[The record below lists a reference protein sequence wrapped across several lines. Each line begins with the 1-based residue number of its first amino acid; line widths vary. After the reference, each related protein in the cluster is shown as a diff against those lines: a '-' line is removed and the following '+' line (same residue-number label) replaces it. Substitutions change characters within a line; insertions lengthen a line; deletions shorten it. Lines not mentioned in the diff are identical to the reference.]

1 MQDVPYAIEMVNIT
15 KRFPGIIANDNVT
28 LQLKKGE
35 IHALLGE
42 NGAGKSTLMSVL
54 FGLYQAE
61 EGVIKKDGVEVKI
74 NNPNDANALGI
85 GMVHQHFKLVECF
98 SVLDNII
105 LGDEDTKHGI
115 LQRARAREKVMALS
129 EKYGLRVDPDALIED
144 ISVGMQQ
151 RTEILKMLYRD
162 NEILIFDEPTAVLT
176 PQEIQELLQIMR
188 NLAAEGKSILFISH
202 KLNEIMAVADRCSV
216 LRKGKYM
223 GTVNI
228 ADTTKA
234 ELSRMM
240 VGRDVEFAV
249 TKGEAHPAEVVLDVK
264 NLTVPSKVH
273 KNNAVKNVSF
283 QVHAGEIVCI
293 AGIDGNGQSELV
305 YAISGL
311 EPASGGTITMCG
323 VDITHAPIRRR
334 SILGMSHI
342 PEDRHKHGLV
352 LDYTL
357 EDNMILQRY
366 FEPEFTDKFGFLRRK
381 NIRAYAERLIEQYD
395 VRSGQG
401 PVTVARSMSGGN
413 QQKAII
419 AREIDKNPQ
428 LLIAVQPTRGLD
440 VGAIEYIHKQIVAQR
455 DAGKAVLLVSL
466 ELDEV
471 MTVSDRILVMYEG
484 EIVGELDPKTDH
496 RGRAGPVHG
505 RREEGGEGAVKKER
519 ESLIRKDGFQTL
531 LASLVCVL
539 GGLIVGYVVLLII
552 EPSGAF
558 EAIIAVMKSFLRF
571 PGALKLKYFGQA
583 LVRTAPLLLCALS
596 VLFAY
601 KVGMFN
607 IGAAGQYCAGA
618 CAALYA
624 ALAWNLPWYVCILLG
639 MLAGALLGMLAG
651 ALRTLF
657 NVNVVISGI
666 MLNWITL
673 YLTNLVLGTVKNP
686 TSPYT
691 KTLQSTNPGALIPS
705 LGLEKLFNNEK
716 SVTIAIPI
724 AVLTAVLVWVVLNKT
739 KFGYELKATGSNY
752 NAAKYCGMKE
762 NQNII
767 LTMVIAGALAGFGA
781 GLLYLTGIE
790 DWETTISSVPAMGF
804 NGIAVA
810 FLGGLSPIGSILSA
824 FFIQYITTGGGNVDL
839 QVYCSQISSL
849 ISALIIYLCAFVG
862 FFKYFIQT
870 RLRKADERKAA
881 KAAQIQEGGEDK

>member
-105 LGDEDTKHGI
+105 LGVEDTKNGF
-115 LQRARAREKVMALS
+115 LQRAQAREKVVALS
-129 EKYGLRVDPDALIED
+129 EKYGLRVNPDAMIED

-188 NLAAEGKSILFISH
+188 NLSAEGKSILFISH

-216 LRKGKYM
+216 LRKGKYI

-240 VGRDVEFAV
+240 VGRDVEFTV
-249 TKGEAHPAEVVLDVK
+249 KKGPAHPAEVVLDVQ

-273 KNNAVKNVSF
+273 KNDAVKDVSF

-305 YAISGL
+305 YGISGL
-311 EPASGGTITMCG
+311 EPVSGGTVTMCG
-323 VDITHAPIRRR
+323 TDITNAPIRRR
-334 SILGMSHI
+334 SMLGMSHI

-357 EDNMILQRY
+357 EDNMVLQRY
-366 FEPEFTDKFGFLRRK
+366 YEPEFTGKFGFLRRK
-381 NIRAYAERLIEQYD
+381 NIRAYAQRLIEQYD

-419 AREIDKNPQ
+419 AREIDKDPR

-440 VGAIEYIHKQIVAQR
+440 VGAIEYIHRQIVAQR

-471 MTVSDRILVMYEG
+471 MTVSDRILVMHGG
-484 EIVGELDPKTDH
+484 EIVGELDPKQTTVEEL
-496 RGRAGPVHG
+496 GLYMAG
-505 RREEGGEGAVKKER
+505 AKKEANR
-519 ESLIRKDGFQTL
+519 Q
-531 LASLVCVL
+531 
-539 GGLIVGYVVLLII
+539 
-552 EPSGAF
+552 
-558 EAIIAVMKSFLRF
+558 
-571 PGALKLKYFGQA
+571 
-583 LVRTAPLLLCALS
+583 
-596 VLFAY
+596 
-601 KVGMFN
+601 
-607 IGAAGQYCAGA
+607 
-618 CAALYA
+618 
-624 ALAWNLPWYVCILLG
+624 
-639 MLAGALLGMLAG
+639 
-651 ALRTLF
+651 
-657 NVNVVISGI
+657 
-666 MLNWITL
+666 
-673 YLTNLVLGTVKNP
+673 
-686 TSPYT
+686 
-691 KTLQSTNPGALIPS
+691 
-705 LGLEKLFNNEK
+705 
-716 SVTIAIPI
+716 
-724 AVLTAVLVWVVLNKT
+724 
-739 KFGYELKATGSNY
+739 
-752 NAAKYCGMKE
+752 
-762 NQNII
+762 
-767 LTMVIAGALAGFGA
+767 
-781 GLLYLTGIE
+781 
-790 DWETTISSVPAMGF
+790 
-804 NGIAVA
+804 
-810 FLGGLSPIGSILSA
+810 
-824 FFIQYITTGGGNVDL
+824 
-839 QVYCSQISSL
+839 
-849 ISALIIYLCAFVG
+849 
-862 FFKYFIQT
+862 
-870 RLRKADERKAA
+870 
-881 KAAQIQEGGEDK
+881 